1 MIYVYPYVYAS
12 FSIFYKISWPLTT
25 VIQFSSLTPSSDL
38 RACIYQ
44 QDNKLFKKVR

>member
-12 FSIFYKISWPLTT
+12 FSIFYKISWPTT
-25 VIQFSSLTPSSDL
+25 VIQFSSLTPSSDF
-38 RACIYQ
+38 RARVYQ